1 MYLLGPSTFSPIF
14 ASSKTSSELHKLSKI
29 KNVRSAL
36 RAEMFVSQ
44 ERRRATQTFENQTF
58 LLGASRRKGT
68 QTNKGGTFK
77 PKSFPA
83 FKVFTKDVIPGYS
96 KQDVRARCE
105 GCFSLGA
112 SRRNVPL
119 AGPHPS
125 YTRAHYKGTL
135 QGALQGALQGYTT
148 RVTFKISLG
157 FPA

>member
-29 KNVRSAL
+29 EIFRSAL

-44 ERRRATQTFENQTF
+44 ERRRATQTFENQKF
-58 LLGASRRKGT
+58 SLGASRRKGT

-77 PKSFPA
+77 PKFFSS

-105 GCFSLGA
+105 GCFSLG
-112 SRRNVPL
+112 RNVPL
-119 AGPHPS
+119 AGPPPS

-148 RVTFKISLG
+148 RVIFKISLG